1 MSDEFYE
8 WLKQGIEAGWV
19 SDVVCDTHEGLPQTD
34 AEQDEWEEG
43 GDPCIHGIRVWID
56 GGK

>member
-8 WLKQGIEAGWV
+8 WLRQGIAAGWV

-34 AEQDEWEEG
+34 DEADQWDEG
-43 GDPCIHGIRVWID
+43 LDPCIHGIRVWID
-56 GGK
+56 GNK